1 MSDLATAASNVTLDD
16 HVDNELAGFL
26 SLEKPTSFFL
36 FAGAGSGKTRSLV
49 NALKYLAKT
58 YRDVL
63 RLRGRRVAV
72 ITYTNAACDEITRRT
87 EYDPLFVVRT
97 IHSFVW
103 LQIQGF
109 NSDIRAWLKDNL
121 QREIAD
127 IQAEEAKGRAG
138 TKASAAR
145 QAQIESKQRRLDR
158 LADIKTFTYNPSG
171 DNRERNALN
180 HSEVI
185 KIFSTFLL
193 TKPLMQRIFVEKFPF
208 LLIDESQD
216 TSRALIDAF
225 FAVQKTHADRFC
237 LGLIGDT
244 MQRIYPDG
252 KERIESEIPANWG
265 TPGKKLNHRC
275 PQRIV
280 QLINKIRGG
289 ADNHKQEPRDDRPDG
304 WARFFVFPINV
315 PDKPVLEQR
324 VRDYMA
330 VLTRDKDWTNANKC
344 KILTLEHHMA
354 ARRMGFLRMF
364 EALSSVDEYRTGF
377 LDGSFAPTRFFT
389 HYVLPL
395 VTAQKKG
402 DKFAATKLVRE
413 SSPLLSKE
421 TLKDND
427 KPIAQ
432 LRAAQAAIDSLMS
445 LWTNGEPSCAEIAAN
460 IAESNLFAVPESLK
474 AALAAR
480 RAAPTETLDDEKAD
494 PVSDQIAAL
503 EAFLECAFS
512 EIAPY
517 AAYVAHEAP
526 FDTHQG
532 VKGLEFERVMVLMD
546 DEEARGFLFGYDKL
560 LGAKAP
566 TAADIKNAR
575 EGKETSIDR
584 TRRLFYVTC
593 SRARSSLAL
602 VAYSPDPAAVREH
615 VIANEWFA
623 ADEVLSELPD
633 SCSGGMTNGGF

>member
-1 MSDLATAASNVTLDD
+1 MNNVSIAPSNVTLDD
-16 HVDNELAGFL
+16 HVDEELARFL
-26 SLEKPTSFFL
+26 SLEEPISFFL
-36 FAGAGSGKTRSLV
+36 YAGAGSGKTRSLV
-49 NALKYLAKT
+49 NALNYLAKT
-58 YRDVL
+58 YGDTF
-63 RLRGRRVAV
+63 RLRARQVAV
-72 ITYTNAACDEITRRT
+72 ITYTNAACDEIKRRT

-97 IHSFVW
+97 IHSFAW

-109 NSDIRAWLKDNL
+109 NADIRAWLKDNL
-121 QREIAD
+121 QCEIAD
-127 IQAEEAKGRAG
+127 LQTEEEKGRTG

-158 LADIKTFTYNPSG
+158 LADIKTFTYNPNG
-171 DNRERNALN
+171 DNRERSALN
-180 HSEVI
+180 HNEVI

-193 TKPLMQRIFVEKFPF
+193 AKPLMQRMFVEKFPF

-216 TSRALIDAF
+216 TSRALIDALLV
-225 FAVQKTHADRFC
+225 VQKAHADRFC

-252 KERIESEIPANWG
+252 KERIESEIPQSWA
-265 TPGKKLNHRC
+265 TPEKKLNHRC
-275 PQRIV
+275 PRRIV
-280 QLINKIRGG
+280 RLINQIRGG
-289 ADNHKQEPRDDRPDG
+289 ADNHKQEPRNDRPEG
-304 WARFFVFPINV
+304 WARLFVFPV
-315 PDKPVLEQR
+315 DAPDKPALERR

-330 VLTRDKDWTNANKC
+330 VLTGDQDWSDASKC
-344 KILTLEHHMA
+344 KILALEHHMA
-354 ARRMGFLRMF
+354 ARRMGFLQMF
-364 EALSSVDEYRTGF
+364 EALASVDDYRTSF

-395 VTAQKKG
+395 VTAQQKG
-402 DKFAATKLVRE
+402 NKFAATKLVRE

-427 KPIAQ
+427 KPITQ
-432 LRAAQAAIDSLMS
+432 LRAAQAAIDSLMA
-445 LWTNGEPSCAEIAAN
+445 LWANSEPTCAAIAAN
-460 IAESNLFAVPESLK
+460 IAETNLFAIPASLK

-480 RAAPTETLDDEKAD
+480 QTASAEAPDDEAAD
-494 PVSDQIAAL
+494 PISDEIAAL
-503 EAFLECAFS
+503 VAFLDCAFS

-546 DEEARGFLFGYDKL
+546 DGEARGFLFGYDKL

-566 TAADIKNAR
+566 TAADVRNIR

-602 VAYSPDPAAVREH
+602 VAYSPDPTAVRMH
-615 VIANEWFA
+615 VIANEWFT
-623 ADEVLSELPD
+623 ADEVLCELP
-633 SCSGGMTNGGF
+633 

>member
-1 MSDLATAASNVTLDD
+1 MKEHATVTSNATLDD
-16 HVDNELAGFL
+16 HVEDELTGFL
-26 SLEKPTSFFL
+26 NLEKPISFFL

-49 NALKYLAKT
+49 NALNYLAKT
-58 YRDVL
+58 YREIL
-63 RLRGRRVAV
+63 RLRGRQVAV

-87 EYDPLFVVRT
+87 EFDPLFVVRT
-97 IHSFVW
+97 IHSFSW

-121 QREIAD
+121 QREITD
-127 IQAEEAKGRAG
+127 LQAEEEKGRAG

-158 LADIKTFTYNPSG
+158 LTEIKTFTYNPNG

-185 KIFSTFLL
+185 KVFSNFLL
-193 TKPLMQRIFVEKFPF
+193 TKPLMQRMFVEKFPF

-216 TSRALIDAF
+216 TSRALIDALF
-225 FAVQKTHADRFC
+225 VVQKAHADRFC

-252 KERIESEIPANWG
+252 KERIESEIPESWG
-265 TPGKKLNHRC
+265 TPEKKLNHRC
-275 PQRIV
+275 PQRV
-280 QLINKIRGG
+280 VRLINQIRGG
-289 ADNHKQEPRDDRPDG
+289 ADGHNQEPRKDRPEG
-304 WARFFVFPINV
+304 CARLFVFPIDV
-315 PDKPVLEQR
+315 PDKPALEQK

-330 VLTRDKDWTNANKC
+330 ELTGDKDWTEASKC

-364 EALSSVDEYRTGF
+364 EALASVDEYRTGF

-389 HYVLPL
+389 QYILPL
-395 VTAQKKG
+395 VTAQQKG
-402 DKFAATKLVRE
+402 DKFTAAKLVRE
-413 SSPLLSKE
+413 NSPLLSKE
-421 TLKDND
+421 ALKSHA

-432 LRAAQAAIDSLMS
+432 LRTAQAAIESLMS
-445 LWTNGEPSCAEIAAN
+445 LWASGEPICAALAAN
-460 IAESNLFAVPESLK
+460 IAETNLFVIPDSLK
-474 AALAAR
+474 AALAAKQ
-480 RAAPTETLDDEKAD
+480 AVQEEKPDDEKAD
-494 PVSDQIAAL
+494 PISDKIAAL
-503 EAFLECAFS
+503 VAFLDCPFS

-517 AAYVAHEAP
+517 AAYVAHVAP

-546 DEEARGFLFGYDKL
+546 DDEARGFLFGYDKL
-560 LGAKAP
+560 LGAKEP
-566 TAADIKNAR
+566 TAADIKNAK
-575 EGKETSIDR
+575 EGKETSLDR
-584 TRRLFYVTC
+584 TRRLFYVIC

-602 VAYSPDPAAVREH
+602 VAYSPDPAAVRTH

-623 ADEVLSELPD
+623 ANEVHSELPD
-633 SCSGGMTNGGF
+633 L

>member
-1 MSDLATAASNVTLDD
+1 MNNLATATSNVTLDD
-16 HVDNELAGFL
+16 HVEDELAGFL
-26 SLEKPTSFFL
+26 NLEKPTSFFL

-49 NALKYLAKT
+49 NALNYLAKT

-63 RLRGRRVAV
+63 RLRGRQVAV

-97 IHSFVW
+97 IHSFAW
-103 LQIQGF
+103 SQIQGF
-109 NSDIRAWLKDNL
+109 NIDIRAWVKDNL
-121 QREIAD
+121 QREIAEL
-127 IQAEEAKGRAG
+127 QAEEAKGRAG

-145 QAQIESKQRRLDR
+145 QAQIDSRQRRLDR
-158 LADIKTFTYNPSG
+158 LAEIKTFTYNPSG

-193 TKPLMQRIFVEKFPF
+193 TKPLMQRMFVEKFPF

-216 TSRALIDAF
+216 TSRALIDALF
-225 FAVQKTHADRFC
+225 VVQNAHADRFC

-252 KERIESEIPANWG
+252 KERIESEIPENWA
-265 TPGKKLNHRC
+265 TPEKKLNHRC

-280 QLINKIRGG
+280 RLINQIRGG
-289 ADNHKQEPRDDRPDG
+289 ADDHKQEPRDDRPEG
-304 WARFFVFPINV
+304 WARLFVFPIDA
-315 PDKPVLEQR
+315 PDKPTLEQG

-330 VLTRDKDWTNANKC
+330 GLTGDRDWSDADRC
-344 KILTLEHHMA
+344 KILTLEHHMV
-354 ARRMGFLRMF
+354 ARRMGFLQMF
-364 EALSSVDEYRTGF
+364 EALASVDDYRTGF

-389 HYVLPL
+389 HNVLPL
-395 VTAQKKG
+395 VTAQQKS

-421 TLKDND
+421 TLKSND
-427 KPIAQ
+427 RPIAQ
-432 LRAAQAAIDSLMS
+432 LRTAQAAIDSLMT
-445 LWTNGEPSCAEIAAN
+445 LWVDGDPTCAAIVAN
-460 IAESNLFAVPESLK
+460 IAETNLFAIPDSLK
-474 AALAAR
+474 AALAAKQ
-480 RAAPTETLDDEKAD
+480 AAAETPDDEEAD

-503 EAFLECAFS
+503 IAFLDCSFT

-517 AAYVAHEAP
+517 AAYVAHKAP

-546 DEEARGFLFGYDKL
+546 DGEARGFLFGYDKL
-560 LGAKAP
+560 LGAKAA
-566 TAADIKNAR
+566 TAADIKNAQD
-575 EGKETSIDR
+575 GKETSLDR

-602 VAYSPDPAAVREH
+602 VAYSPDPAAVRAH
-615 VIANEWFA
+615 VIANGWFA
-623 ADEVLSELPD
+623 AGEVLSEIPD
-633 SCSGGMTNGGF
+633 IPNG

>member
-1 MSDLATAASNVTLDD
+1 MNTASTAQSNVTLDD
-16 HVDNELAGFL
+16 HVDEELSGFL

-36 FAGAGSGKTRSLV
+36 YAGAGSGKTRSLV
-49 NALKYLAKT
+49 NALNFLAKT
-58 YRDVL
+58 YRDTL

-97 IHSFVW
+97 IHSFAW

-109 NSDIRAWLKDNL
+109 NADIKIWLKENL
-121 QREIAD
+121 QREIVD
-127 IQAEEAKGRAG
+127 LQAEEAKGRAG

-145 QAQIESKQRRLDR
+145 QAQIESKKQRLDQI
-158 LADIKTFTYNPSG
+158 ADVKKFAYNPNG

-193 TKPLMQRIFVEKFPF
+193 AKPLMQRMLVEKFPF

-216 TSRALIDAF
+216 TSRALIDALF
-225 FAVQKTHADRFC
+225 VVQKAHADHFC

-252 KERIESEIPANWG
+252 KERIEGEIPQSWA
-265 TPGKKLNHRC
+265 TPEKKLNHRS

-280 QLINKIRGG
+280 RLINRIRGDV
-289 ADNHKQEPRDDRPDG
+289 DNQIQEARDDQPEG
-304 WARFFVFPINV
+304 WARLFVFPV
-315 PDKPVLEQR
+315 DAPDKPNLEQR

-330 VLTRDKDWTNANKC
+330 SLTGDQCWADASKC

-354 ARRMGFLRMF
+354 ARRMGFLKMF
-364 EALSSVDEYRTGF
+364 EALASVDDYRTGF

-389 HYVLPL
+389 HYVQPL
-395 VTAQKKG
+395 VTAHQKG
-402 DKFAATKLVRE
+402 DKFAVTKLVRE
-413 SSPLLSKE
+413 CSPLLSKE
-421 TLKDND
+421 TLKGNEN
-427 KPIAQ
+427 PLAQ
-432 LRAAQAAIDSLMS
+432 LRTAQTAIDSLMA
-445 LWTNGEPSCAEIAAN
+445 LWANGEPTCAEIAAN
-460 IAESNLFAVPESLK
+460 ISETNLFTMPDGLN

-480 RAAPTETLDDEKAD
+480 QAARTQEPGDEEAD
-494 PVSDQIAAL
+494 PVSDQMAAL
-503 EAFLECAFS
+503 DAFLDCSFS

-546 DEEARGFLFGYDKL
+546 DGEARGFLFGYDKL
-560 LGAKAP
+560 LGAKSP
-566 TAADIKNAR
+566 TATDIKNTQ
-575 EGKETSIDR
+575 EGKETSLDR

-602 VAYSPDPAAVREH
+602 VAYSLDPAAVQAH
-615 VIANEWFA
+615 VITNEWFSS
-623 ADEVLSELPD
+623 DEVLSEVP
-633 SCSGGMTNGGF
+633 

>member
-1 MSDLATAASNVTLDD
+1 MSNVAISPSNVTLDD
-16 HVDNELAGFL
+16 HVEEELAKFL

-49 NALKYLAKT
+49 NALKYLART
-58 YRDVL
+58 YRDML
-63 RLRGRRVAV
+63 RLRGRQVAV

-87 EYDPLFVVRT
+87 EYDPLFVVST
-97 IHSFVW
+97 IHSFAW
-103 LQIQGF
+103 SRIQGL
-109 NSDIRAWLKDNL
+109 NADIRIWLKGNL
-121 QREIAD
+121 LREIAD
-127 IQAEEAKGRAG
+127 LQAEEQKGRVG

-145 QAQIESKQRRLDR
+145 QVQIESKRRRLER
-158 LADIKTFTYNPSG
+158 LADIKAFTYNPNG

-193 TKPLMQRIFVEKFPF
+193 EKPLMQRIFVEKFPF

-216 TSRALIDAF
+216 TSRSLIDALLV
-225 FAVQKTHADRFC
+225 VQKAHSDRFC

-252 KERIESEIPANWG
+252 KERIEREIPSSWA
-265 TPGKKLNHRC
+265 TPEKKLNHRC

-280 QLINKIRGG
+280 RLINQIRGG
-289 ADNHKQEPRDDRPDG
+289 ADNHKQEPRDDRPEG
-304 WARFFVFPINV
+304 WVRLFVFPV
-315 PDKPVLEQR
+315 DTAEKPALEQG

-330 VLTRDKDWTNANKC
+330 NLTGDQDWADASKC
-344 KILTLEHHMA
+344 KILTLEHQMA
-354 ARRMGFLRMF
+354 ARRMGFLQMF
-364 EALSSVDEYRTGF
+364 EALASVDEYRTSF

-395 VTAQKKG
+395 VMAQQKG
-402 DKFAATKLVRE
+402 DKFATAKLVRE
-413 SSPLLSKE
+413 SSPLVSKE
-421 TLKDND
+421 TLKGID

-432 LRAAQAAIDSLMS
+432 LRAAQSAIDGLMT
-445 LWTNGEPSCAEIAAN
+445 LWADGEPTCAMIVAN
-460 IAESNLFAVPESLK
+460 IAGTNLFAIPEGLK
-474 AALAAR
+474 AALAVKQADL
-480 RAAPTETLDDEKAD
+480 TEEPEDEEAD
-494 PVSDQIAAL
+494 PVDDHVAAL
-503 EAFLECAFS
+503 VAFLDCSFS

-517 AAYVAHEAP
+517 AAYIAHDAP

-546 DEEARGFLFGYDKL
+546 DGEARGFLFGYDKL
-560 LGAKAP
+560 LGAKGP
-566 TAADIKNAR
+566 TTADIKNVQ
-575 EGKETSIDR
+575 EGKETSLDR

-602 VAYSPDPAAVREH
+602 VAYSSDPAAVLEH
-615 VIANEWFA
+615 VIRNQWFA
-623 ADEVLSELPD
+623 AAEVLSKLP
-633 SCSGGMTNGGF
+633 

>member
-1 MSDLATAASNVTLDD
+1 MSTIATAPSNVTLDD
-16 HVDNELAGFL
+16 HVEEELVGFL

-49 NALKYLAKT
+49 NALNYLAKT
-58 YRDVL
+58 YRDTL
-63 RLRGRRVAV
+63 RLRGRQVAV

-97 IHSFVW
+97 IHSFAW
-103 LQIQGF
+103 SQIQGF
-109 NSDIRAWLKDNL
+109 NADIRAWLKDNL

-127 IQAEEAKGRAG
+127 LQAEEEKGRPG

-145 QAQIESKQRRLDR
+145 QAQIESKQRRLER
-158 LADIKTFTYNPSG
+158 LADIKTFTYNPNG

-193 TKPLMQRIFVEKFPF
+193 TKPLMQRMFVEKFPF

-216 TSRALIDAF
+216 TSRALIDALLV
-225 FAVQKTHADRFC
+225 VQNAHANRFC

-252 KERIESEIPANWG
+252 KERIESEIPQSWA
-265 TPGKKLNHRC
+265 TPEKRLNHRC
-275 PQRIV
+275 AHRIV
-280 QLINKIRGG
+280 RLINQIRDG
-289 ADNHKQEPRDDRPDG
+289 ADKHKQKPRDDRPEG
-304 WARFFVFPINV
+304 WARLFLFPVDAPN
-315 PDKPVLEQR
+315 KPALEQE
-324 VRDYMA
+324 VRDFMA
-330 VLTRDKDWTNANKC
+330 ELTGDQDWTDAGKC

-354 ARRMGFLRMF
+354 ARRMGFLQMF
-364 EALSSVDEYRTGF
+364 EALASVDDYRTSF

-389 HYVLPL
+389 HNVLPL
-395 VTAQKKG
+395 VTAQQKG
-402 DKFAATKLVRE
+402 DKFAAAKLVRE
-413 SSPLLSKE
+413 NSPLLSKE
-421 TLKDND
+421 TLKGSD

-432 LRAAQAAIDSLMS
+432 LREAQAAIDSLMA
-445 LWTNGEPSCAEIAAN
+445 LWANGEPTCAAIASN
-460 IAESNLFAVPESLK
+460 IAETNLFAIPDSLK
-474 AALAAR
+474 AALAAKQV
-480 RAAPTETLDDEKAD
+480 APAETRDDEEAD
-494 PVSDQIAAL
+494 PVSDQVAAL
-503 EAFLECAFS
+503 VAFLDCAFS

-546 DEEARGFLFGYDKL
+546 DGEARGFLFGYDKL

-566 TAADIKNAR
+566 TAADIKNAQ
-575 EGKETSIDR
+575 EGKETSVDR

-602 VAYSPDPAAVREH
+602 VAYSPDPAAVRAH
-615 VIANEWFA
+615 VIANEWFT
-623 ADEVLSELPD
+623 ADEVLSELP
-633 SCSGGMTNGGF
+633 